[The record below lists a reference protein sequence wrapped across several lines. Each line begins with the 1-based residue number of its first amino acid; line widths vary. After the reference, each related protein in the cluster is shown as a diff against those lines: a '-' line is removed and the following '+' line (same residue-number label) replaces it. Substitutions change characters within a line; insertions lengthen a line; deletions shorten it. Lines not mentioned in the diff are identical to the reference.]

1 MSHEIVVPSFER
13 SDERGVFQEV
23 LNDGRWEALIHGS
36 MQPGA
41 VMGNHYHKHT
51 AIFFY
56 LTAGAAT
63 IKTVHVV
70 TGENDEFQLKSG
82 EGAILRINESHAI
95 RFLKESEFIMLKSQK
110 YDADDPDTYRF
121 PVEG

>member
-1 MSHEIVVPSFER
+1 MSHEIIVPSFER
-13 SDERGVFQEV
+13 CDERGAFQEV
-23 LNDGRWEALIHGS
+23 LNDGRWEALIRGS
-36 MQPGA
+36 MKPGA

-51 AIFFY
+51 VIFFY

-63 IKTVHVV
+63 VKTAHVE
-70 TGENDEFQLKSG
+70 TGETDEFQLKSG

-110 YDADDPDTYRF
+110 YDSDDPDTYRF
-121 PVEG
+121 VVED